1 MMDHWKTGIRI
12 VSEGTRLDS
21 TQEEHQCMLSSP
33 FYLYSFHLAFSSQS
47 TASYKKFWPLIGW
60 KKRSTKKRKGKRLF
74 CVKHA
79 HTHVQSG
86 VKAIVLSLKNLRP
99 IARSLIVSLLST
111 TTSRVILLL
120 VRIKSK
126 SITDPKRTSGGFV
139 NQGNWEVGRLG
150 EGWVKRL
157 DRKFSKYLFLFGK
170 NQRFCLEVIWGC
182 W

>member
-1 MMDHWKTGIRI
+1 MKA
-12 VSEGTRLDS
+12 LDWIAHRKNTS
-21 TQEEHQCMLSSP
+21 ACLVVHSISIL
-33 FYLYSFHLAFSSQS
+33 FISFFPANQQPAIKISG
-47 TASYKKFWPLIGW
+47 PLLVE

-126 SITDPKRTSGGFV
+126 SITDPKRNSRGFV

-150 EGWVKRL
+150 EGWVKRR

-170 NQRFCLEVIWGC
+170 NQRFCLEVI
-182 W
+182 

>member
-1 MMDHWKTGIRI
+1 MKA
-12 VSEGTRLDS
+12 LDWIAHRKNTS
-21 TQEEHQCMLSSP
+21 ACLVVLSISILFISLFP
-33 FYLYSFHLAFSSQS
+33 ANQQPAIKISG
-47 TASYKKFWPLIGW
+47 PLLVE

-126 SITDPKRTSGGFV
+126 SITDPKRISRGFV

-150 EGWVKRL
+150 EGWVKRR

-170 NQRFCLEVIWGC
+170 NQRFCLEVI
-182 W
+182 

>member
-1 MMDHWKTGIRI
+1 MKA
-12 VSEGTRLDS
+12 LDWIAHRKNTS
-21 TQEEHQCMLSSP
+21 ACLVVLSISILFISLFP
-33 FYLYSFHLAFSSQS
+33 ANQQPAIKISGPLLAE
-47 TASYKKFWPLIGW
+47 
-60 KKRSTKKRKGKRLF
+60 KRSTKKRKGKRLF

-126 SITDPKRTSGGFV
+126 SITDPKRTSRGFV

-150 EGWVKRL
+150 G
-157 DRKFSKYLFLFGK
+157 G
-170 NQRFCLEVIWGC
+170 
-182 W
+182 

>member
-1 MMDHWKTGIRI
+1 MKA
-12 VSEGTRLDS
+12 LDWIAHRKNTS
-21 TQEEHQCMLSSP
+21 ACLVVLSISILFISLFP
-33 FYLYSFHLAFSSQS
+33 ANQQPAIKNSG
-47 TASYKKFWPLIGW
+47 PLLVE

-150 EGWVKRL
+150 
-157 DRKFSKYLFLFGK
+157 
-170 NQRFCLEVIWGC
+170 
-182 W
+182 